1 MDFIT
6 HSMPIVIVAW
16 ILTLITLKIVFKKE
30 FKQKPNEKAIEELQS
45 MDENKAI
52 TDMKSLKKILVVLAI
67 VVVLFF
73 VHHMFHIEPSMV
85 AII

>member
-1 MDFIT
+1 
-6 HSMPIVIVAW
+6 
-16 ILTLITLKIVFKKE
+16 
-30 FKQKPNEKAIEELQS
+30 